1 MTGGKKSQNRIECTK
16 NIVRELWIWL
26 MIVYW
31 GLNLALYNRKKEKI
45 PAVFPITVPPFWSNS
60 SKDANVIL
68 PQEGWPVATA
78 LLLSK
83 LRSIVVIIFSIIFQE
98 EFQVL
103 TFVSPLRSML
113 YIYDYEGRTWKN
125 TFFLHNQGWS
135 QNTLT
140 RKQRV
145 NLPKKCLLY

>member
-1 MTGGKKSQNRIECTK
+1 
-16 NIVRELWIWL
+16 

-125 TFFLHNQGWS
+125 TFFFTQPRLEPKYINPKTARKSS
-135 QNTLT
+135 QKMPLILNKHHYIANIFTKLSK
-140 RKQRV
+140 R
-145 NLPKKCLLY
+145 P